1 MAILKSLITLLDQS
15 KVKYEVIDHKT
26 VYTALDK
33 AGTLHLDPKC
43 VVKTA
48 VLKLDT
54 RDYAIA
60 LIPANKNLD
69 KAKFKKIV
77 NKWRRG
83 EELKAVKKIDF
94 AREAWMKKNIKGKL
108 GATPPFGALFYPA
121 ISGGV
126 KIPTFVDGILL
137 KQPKLIIN
145 AGEYNQSIKLT
156 RAAFEKVLGKEKI
169 KGSFSK
175 KK

>member
-15 KVKYEVIDHKT
+15 KVKYEIIDHKT

-54 RDYAIA
+54 KDYAIA

-69 KAKFKKIV
+69 KAKVKKIV
-77 NKWRRG
+77 NSWRKRHG
-83 EELKAVKKIDF
+83 QKAVKKVDF
-94 AREAWMKKNIKGKL
+94 VKEAWMKKNIKGKL
-108 GATPPFGALFYPA
+108 GATPPFGALL
-121 ISGGV
+121 
-126 KIPTFVDGILL
+126 KMPTFIDSILL

-145 AGEYNQSIKLT
+145 TGEYNQSIKLT
-156 RAAFEKVLGKEKI
+156 KSAFEKVLGKEI
-169 KGSFSK
+169 VKGSFSK

>member
-1 MAILKSLITLLDQS
+1 MAILKSLTNLLDQS
-15 KVKYEVIDHKT
+15 KVKYEVIEHKT

-33 AGTLHLDPKC
+33 AGTLYLDPKC

-54 RDYAIA
+54 KDYAIA

-69 KAKFKKIV
+69 KAKFKKTV
-77 NKWRRG
+77 NTWRKKQG
-83 EELKAVKKIDF
+83 LKAVKKIDF
-94 AREAWMKKNIKGKL
+94 VKEAWMKKNIKGKL
-108 GATPPFGALFYPA
+108 GATPPFGALL
-121 ISGGV
+121 
-126 KIPTFVDGILL
+126 KIPTFIDGVLL

-156 RAAFEKVLGKEKI
+156 KAALEKVLGREVL

>member
-1 MAILKSLITLLDQS
+1 MAILKSLTNLLDQS

-48 VLKLDT
+48 IMKLDA
-54 RDYAIA
+54 RDYTIA

-69 KAKFKKIV
+69 KAKFKKTV
-77 NKWRRG
+77 NTWRKKQG
-83 EELKAVKKIDF
+83 LKAVKKVDF
-94 AREAWMKKNIKGKL
+94 VKEVWMKKNIKGKL
-108 GATPPFGALFYPA
+108 GATPPFGTLFKV
-121 ISGGV
+121 S
-126 KIPTFVDGILL
+126 TFVDSILL

-156 RAAFEKVLGKEKI
+156 QAGFEKVLGKEI
-169 KGSFSK
+169 VRGSFSK

>member
-1 MAILKSLITLLDQS
+1 MAILKSLIDLLDQV
-15 KVKYEVIDHKT
+15 KVKYEVINHKT

-54 RDYAIA
+54 KDYAIT

-69 KAKFKKIV
+69 KAKFKKLV
-77 NKWRRG
+77 NVWRKKQ
-83 EELKAVKKIDF
+83 ELKAVKKIDF
-94 AREAWMKKNIKGKL
+94 VKEAWMKKNIKGKL
-108 GATPPFGALFYPA
+108 GATPPFGVLF
-121 ISGGV
+121 
-126 KIPTFVDGILL
+126 KMPTFIDGVLL

-156 RAAFEKVLGKEKI
+156 KSAFEKVLGKDLI